1 MNQQELIQRL
11 REQKRDLYR
20 QHQVRSLQIFGSY
33 VHGDARPDSD
43 LDVLVEFEKT
53 PGLFEFVRLQKVL
66 TRLLGVK
73 VDLVMKDVLRPRLR
87 EQILR
92 EAISV

>member
-43 LDVLVEFEKT
+43 LDVLVEFEET
-53 PGLFEFVRLQKVL
+53 PGLFEIVRLRQAL
-66 TRLLGVK
+66 TQLLGVE
-73 VDLVMKDVLRPRLR
+73 VDLVMKDVLRPRVR
-87 EQILR
+87 DQILR
-92 EAISV
+92 EAIAV